1 MELSRPF
8 KSILYAFLRLI
19 KGMVQ
24 KEVSRLSGLKLDR
37 LFSIERGE
45 TRDASCDD
53 LARAFT
59 ALGCTPAEAIIAT
72 AGLEAFSSLDRYED
86 LEKAA
91 AREQAAAAAA
101 RRVRRRLRA
110 AGASGA
116 PPAEAFEY
124 PAPWEVAL
132 NRAEARDSWHRLK
145 TLENLEELSLVVRNA
160 REHQGWAVVERL
172 CEESE
177 RAAAKH
183 AGRALVLALVAVLA
197 AASPFAPES
206 WRRRLLG
213 YAAAHLA
220 NALRVAG
227 RLEAAERLFFTARRL
242 WEAGRDPD
250 GVLDPGRLLDL
261 EASLRRDQ
269 RRFAESLALLEKA
282 AAVTRRPEHV
292 ALKTAFA
299 LEVMGEFNRAIE
311 ILLDAGPRV
320 ENHPEARLKTIQ
332 RFNLAAAL
340 TRVGRHQEAAG
351 LLPSIRR
358 LAEELQDDLDL
369 VRSRWLD
376 GRVAAGLGQ
385 TNRALRAL
393 EEARHAFA
401 QRDMDYDVCLS
412 LLETAALRLDL
423 GDHAGVQRLAAE
435 LAPVFERK
443 GVHEEALKALRL
455 FDEAVA
461 RQTATPELVRGLL
474 DFFFRARYD
483 PELKLPLAPAAG

>member
-1 MELSRPF
+1 MDLSRPL
-8 KSILYAFLRLI
+8 KSLLYAFLRLI

-24 KEVSRLSGLKLDR
+24 KEVSRTSGLKLDR

-45 TRDASCDD
+45 TQNVSCDD
-53 LARAFT
+53 LALAFT
-59 ALGCTPAEAIIAT
+59 AFGCTPAEVVIAT
-72 AGLEAFSSLDRYED
+72 AGFEAFSTLDPYED

-116 PPAEAFEY
+116 PPPEAFEY
-124 PAPWEVAL
+124 PAPYEVAL
-132 NRAEARDSWHRLK
+132 NRAEARDSWHRLGA
-145 TLENLEELSLVVRNA
+145 LQSLAELALVVRTA
-160 REHQGWAVVERL
+160 REHQGWAVIERL
-172 CEESE
+172 CEESA
-177 RAAAKH
+177 RAASKD

-197 AASPFAPES
+197 AANPFSPEG

-227 RLEAAERLFFTARRL
+227 RLEAAERLFFTACRL

-250 GVLDPGRLLDL
+250 GILDPGRLFDL
-261 EASLRRDQ
+261 EASLRRAQ

-292 ALKTAFA
+292 TLQKAFT
-299 LEVMGEFNRAIE
+299 LEVMGDYTQAIAV
-311 ILLDAGPRV
+311 LLEVAPRV
-320 ENHPEARLKTIQ
+320 ENHPERRLKTIQ
-332 RFNLAAAL
+332 RFNLCAAL
-340 TRVGRHQEAAG
+340 TRAGRHQEAAR

-358 LAEELQDDLDL
+358 LAVELRDDLDL
-369 VRSRWLD
+369 VRSRWLE
-376 GRVAAGLGQ
+376 GRVAAGLGR
-385 TNRALRAL
+385 TGRALRAL
-393 EEARHAFA
+393 EEARLAFA
-401 QRDMDYDVCLS
+401 KRGMDYDVCLA
-412 LLETAALRLDL
+412 LMETAALRMDL
-423 GDHAGVQRLAAE
+423 GDHAEVQRLAGE

-455 FDEAVA
+455 FKEAVE

-483 PELKLPLAPAAG
+483 PGLKLSLAPAAG